1 MLYPDIY
8 EVRTLAKEYNII
20 PVSMEFYNDMYTPIS
35 IFKRIEDNNFCF
47 LLESAEGGE
56 KWARYSFIGRNPFL
70 TIKSYG
76 KETILQYKNEVCEKH
91 QGNPI
96 QILKCIMDKYKG
108 ANLTDLPRFNGG
120 AVGYFGYDLIRHYEN
135 LPNTPIDDLRLP
147 DSHFTFV
154 DEVIA
159 FDHLNQKIYIIVNL
173 HINKND
179 KNESID
185 QEYIKAEQRIQEIW
199 KEITSLKCESDCN
212 STHYSS
218 TDYTTCYSQTD
229 YTTYYNP
236 ADYYSSTKLKS
247 VSNENEVNY
256 STIMSKEEFCS
267 KVGIAKEYI
276 RNGDIFQVVLSNRL
290 CIETKISPFN
300 IYRALRSINPSPYM
314 FYLKFD
320 DYFIVGASPE
330 MLVRVEGKKVE
341 TCPIAGTRKR
351 GLNTD
356 EDEILEKELLSD
368 EKEIAEHTM
377 LVDLARNDIG
387 RVSKFGTV
395 KVKNPIRV
403 EKYSHVMHIV
413 TNIEGELLEDKTPF
427 DALMSVMPAGTLS
440 GAPKIRAMEIID
452 ELETVKRG
460 PYGGAIGYLS
470 FNGNLDSCITIRTII
485 FKDERAYIQAG
496 AGIVIDSISENEY
509 EETINKAT
517 ALISAIKKAG
527 GTLWLW

>member
-1 MLYPDIY
+1 M
-8 EVRTLAKEYNII
+8 
-20 PVSMEFYNDMYTPIS
+20 
-35 IFKRIEDNNFCF
+35 
-47 LLESAEGGE
+47 
-56 KWARYSFIGRNPFL
+56 
-70 TIKSYG
+70 
-76 KETILQYKNEVCEKH
+76 
-91 QGNPI
+91 
-96 QILKCIMDKYKG
+96 
-108 ANLTDLPRFNGG
+108 
-120 AVGYFGYDLIRHYEN
+120 
-135 LPNTPIDDLRLP
+135 
-147 DSHFTFV
+147 FV
-154 DEVIA
+154 DI
-159 FDHLNQKIYIIVNL
+159 
-173 HINKND
+173 
-179 KNESID
+179 
-185 QEYIKAEQRIQEIW
+185 
-199 KEITSLKCESDCN
+199 
-212 STHYSS
+212 
-218 TDYTTCYSQTD
+218 

-527 GTLWLW
+527 GTL